1 MSNKYTWA
9 TEDIFES
16 NAKWEEEFKNL
27 SSKISFSE
35 FKGKLSNEET
45 FLECMKKDEE
55 VSRSLDKLYV

>member
-1 MSNKYTWA
+1 MTNKYTWA

-35 FKGKLSNEET
+35 FRGKLSNEESILRDLYLKK
-45 FLECMKKDEE
+45 FLKNFLI
-55 VSRSLDKLYV
+55 SF